1 MTYITTTKTKAQIE
15 SSTTKKH
22 FGTLDQA
29 SRYVIDK
36 LEKQRR
42 QLVNWSDHVL
52 CVTSTTENKSV
63 YVAQV

>member
-1 MTYITTTKTKAQIE
+1 MIYITTTKTKAQIE
-15 SSTTKKH
+15 ASVTKKH
-22 FGTLDQA
+22 FETLDQV
-29 SRYVIDK
+29 SKYVIDK

-63 YVAQV
+63 YVPQV